1 MAGLNGIC
9 EIMQVIDP
17 GHRGSVEEADTNC
30 KPPIARLEKYTV
42 DLVLATLYLKGK
54 NPEFFQRFD
63 LFGMF
68 QGFPVPS
75 ALVALF
81 LRNLG
86 T

>member
-17 GHRGSVEEADTNC
+17 GHRGSIEADTNC
-30 KPPIARLEKYTV
+30 KPPIVRLEKYTA

-54 NPEFFQRFD
+54 NPEFFRRFD

>member
-1 MAGLNGIC
+1 MARLYGIC
-9 EIMQVIDP
+9 EIIDP
-17 GHRGSVEEADTNC
+17 GHRGSVEADTNC
-30 KPPIARLEKYTV
+30 KPPIARLEKCTA
-42 DLVLATLYLKGK
+42 DLVLATLHLKGK
-54 NPEFFQRFD
+54 NPEFSQSFD

-81 LRNLG
+81 LRSLG